1 MIEWVVLAVIV
12 VLLLVGWSRT
22 PRTCRRIVGLRL
34 FGSVLLTVGAT
45 ILAIWV
51 LVRFFWVIAVA
62 LILVG
67 GAAFFISWLR
77 RG

>member
-1 MIEWVVLAVIV
+1 LIEWVVLAVIV
-12 VLLLVGWSRT
+12 VLLLVGWRRMS
-22 PRTCRRIVGLRL
+22 RTCRRIVGLRL
-34 FGSVLLTVGAT
+34 FGAVLLTVGAI
-45 ILAIWV
+45 ILAIWI

-67 GAAFFISWLR
+67 GATFFISWLR

>member
-22 PRTCRRIVGLRL
+22 PRTARSIVGLRL
-34 FGSVLLTVGAT
+34 FGSVLLTVGAI
-45 ILAIWV
+45 ILVIWI